1 MDDGT
6 GERYYWEHLG
16 LLHNPDDAARRTRK
30 MHAYRDAHI
39 LPHDEGGGEVG
50 TLIVT
55 RDDEHGG
62 IDTRAIADLI
72 RDVLA
77 P

>member
-1 MDDGT
+1 MPT
-6 GERYYWEHLG
+6 
-16 LLHNPDDAARRTRK
+16 ARP
-30 MHAYRDAHI
+30 ASS
-39 LPHDEGGGEVG
+39 PHDEGGGEAG

-72 RDVLA
+72 RDVLTT
-77 P
+77 